1 MAWGMHGGHVCM
13 AGGMCW
19 GGMHEA
25 CMAVSMQGGRW
36 GVHGV
41 EGVCIGGGVCAGETA
56 TEERCKQPTG
66 MHSCLT
72 CFFTMYRKYT
82 KSN

>member
-1 MAWGMHGGHVCM
+1 
-13 AGGMCW
+13 MC
-19 GGMHEA
+19 
-25 CMAVSMQGGRW
+25 
-36 GVHGV
+36 
-41 EGVCIGGGVCAGETA
+41 GGVCMGGHAGETA
-56 TEERCKQPTG
+56 TEAGGTQPTG